1 MPKEIADAYL
11 AENKLRLEVIQFL
24 LVLFDDKVIS
34 YKRLNNNEHTRLKA
48 IEARY
53 GRK

>member
-1 MPKEIADAYL
+1 MSELADAFL

-24 LVLFDDKVIS
+24 LPMVSISRQEDAEKV
-34 YKRLNNNEHTRLKA
+34 KA

-53 GRK
+53 GRG